1 MITDGLLTPDCNFE
15 VDYSNFDSN
24 SITNEEELFEILKEF
39 LWERSENDTET
50 YLMLDLKVENKDGET
65 FKQNLKEHKNLIIPN
80 PTKEMP
86 FQLIHEHTLED
97 ASYQFN
103 YIDDKL
109 PLDIEFQ
116 TYDNQKFL
124 VDIKQ
129 NGKSCEYNFQGDG
142 GTQDQF
148 VTFRFLDKKGEIQS
162 VRSSKFSNLPLELTE
177 DNEEKHIQNVKEV
190 TKNFFKEMKKI

>member
-1 MITDGLLTPDCNFE
+1 MLEGSLTPECNFE

-50 YLMLDLKVENKDGET
+50 YLMLDLKVENKDGEI
-65 FKQNLKEHKNLIIPN
+65 FKQNLKENKNLIIPN

-116 TYDNQKFL
+116 IYDNQKFL

-129 NGKSCEYNFQGDG
+129 NEKSCEYNFQGDG

-148 VTFRFLDKKGEIQS
+148 VTLRFLDKKGEIQS

-177 DNEEKHIQNVKEV
+177 DNEEEYIQNVKEV
-190 TKNFFKEMKKI
+190 AKNFFKEMS

>member
-1 MITDGLLTPDCNFE
+1 MITDGSLTPDCNFE

-24 SITNEEELFEILKEF
+24 SITNEKELFEILKEF

-50 YLMLDLKVENKDGET
+50 YLMLNLKIENKDGET
-65 FKQNLKEHKNLIIPN
+65 FKQNLKENKNLIIPN

-148 VTFRFLDKKGEIQS
+148 VTFRFLDKKDEIRS
-162 VRSSKFSNLPLELTE
+162 LRSSKFSNLPLELTE
-177 DNEEKHIQNVKEV
+177 DNEEKYIQNVKDV
-190 TKNFFKEMKKI
+190 AKNFFKEMS

>member
-1 MITDGLLTPDCNFE
+1 MITDGSLTPDCNFE

-24 SITNEEELFEILKEF
+24 SITNEKELFEILKEF

-50 YLMLDLKVENKDGET
+50 YLMLNLIIENKDGET
-65 FKQNLKEHKNLIIPN
+65 FKQNLKENKNLIIPN

-148 VTFRFLDKKGEIQS
+148 VTFRFLDKKGEIRS

-177 DNEEKHIQNVKEV
+177 DNEEKYIQNVKEV
-190 TKNFFKEMKKI
+190 AKNFFKAMS

>member
-1 MITDGLLTPDCNFE
+1 M
-15 VDYSNFDSN
+15 
-24 SITNEEELFEILKEF
+24 FEILKEF

-50 YLMLDLKVENKDGET
+50 YLMLDLKVENKDGEI
-65 FKQNLKEHKNLIIPN
+65 FKQNLKENKNPIIPN
-80 PTKEMP
+80 PTKKMP

-97 ASYQFN
+97 ASYQIN

-109 PLDIEFQ
+109 SLDIEFQ

-124 VDIKQ
+124 LDIKQ
-129 NGKSCEYNFQGDG
+129 NGISCEYNFQGDG

-148 VTFRFLDKKGEIQS
+148 VTFRFLDKKGKIRS

-177 DNEEKHIQNVKEV
+177 DNEEKYIQNVKEV
-190 TKNFFKEMKKI
+190 AKNFFKEMS

>member
-1 MITDGLLTPDCNFE
+1 MLEGSLTPDCNFE
-15 VDYSNFDSN
+15 VDYSNFDNN

-39 LWERSENDTET
+39 LWERSENDIET
-50 YLMLDLKVENKDGET
+50 YLMLNLKIENKDGET
-65 FKQNLKEHKNLIIPN
+65 FKQNLKENKNLIIPN

-148 VTFRFLDKKGEIQS
+148 VTFRFLDKKGKIRS

-177 DNEEKHIQNVKEV
+177 DNEEKYIQNVKDV
-190 TKNFFKEMKKI
+190 AKNFFKEMS

>member
-1 MITDGLLTPDCNFE
+1 MITDGSLTPDCNFE

-148 VTFRFLDKKGEIQS
+148 VTFRFLDKKGEIGS

-177 DNEEKHIQNVKEV
+177 DNEEKYIQNVKEV
-190 TKNFFKEMKKI
+190 AKNFFKEMS

>member
-1 MITDGLLTPDCNFE
+1 MITDGSLTPDCNFE

-24 SITNEEELFEILKEF
+24 SITNEKELFEILKEF

-50 YLMLDLKVENKDGET
+50 YLMLNLKIENKDGET
-65 FKQNLKEHKNLIIPN
+65 FKQNLKENKNLIIPN

-86 FQLIHEHTLED
+86 FQLIHEHILED

-148 VTFRFLDKKGEIQS
+148 VTFRFLDKKGEIRS

-177 DNEEKHIQNVKEV
+177 DNEEKYIQNVKEV
-190 TKNFFKEMKKI
+190 AKNFLKEMS

>member
-1 MITDGLLTPDCNFE
+1 MITDGSLTPDCNFE

-148 VTFRFLDKKGEIQS
+148 VTFRFLDKKGEIRS

-177 DNEEKHIQNVKEV
+177 DNEEKYIQNVKEV
-190 TKNFFKEMKKI
+190 AKNFFKEMS

>member
-1 MITDGLLTPDCNFE
+1 MITDGSLTPDCNFE

-24 SITNEEELFEILKEF
+24 SITNEKELFEILKEF

-116 TYDNQKFL
+116 IYDNQKFL

-129 NGKSCEYNFQGDG
+129 NEKSCEYDFQGDG

-148 VTFRFLDKKGEIQS
+148 VTLRFLDKKGEIQS

-177 DNEEKHIQNVKEV
+177 DNEEEYIQNVKEV
-190 TKNFFKEMKKI
+190 AKNFFKEMS

>member
-1 MITDGLLTPDCNFE
+1 MLEGSLTPECNFE

-24 SITNEEELFEILKEF
+24 SITNEEEFFEILKEF

-50 YLMLDLKVENKDGET
+50 YLMLDLKVENKDGEI
-65 FKQNLKEHKNLIIPN
+65 FKQNLKENKNPIIPN
-80 PTKEMP
+80 PTKKMP

-116 TYDNQKFL
+116 IYDNQKFL

-129 NGKSCEYNFQGDG
+129 NEKSCEYNFQGDG

-148 VTFRFLDKKGEIQS
+148 ITLRFLDKKGEIRG

-177 DNEEKHIQNVKEV
+177 DNEEEYIQNVKEV
-190 TKNFFKEMKKI
+190 AKNFFKEMS

>member
-1 MITDGLLTPDCNFE
+1 MITDGSLTPDCNFE

-24 SITNEEELFEILKEF
+24 SITNEKGLFEILKEF

-50 YLMLDLKVENKDGET
+50 YLMLNLKIENKDGET
-65 FKQNLKEHKNLIIPN
+65 FKQNLKENKNLIIPN

-86 FQLIHEHTLED
+86 FQLIHEHTLEN

-148 VTFRFLDKKGEIQS
+148 VTFRFLDKKGEIGS

-177 DNEEKHIQNVKEV
+177 DNEEKYIQNVKEV
-190 TKNFFKEMKKI
+190 AKNFFKEMS

>member
-1 MITDGLLTPDCNFE
+1 LLEGSLTPDCNFE

-50 YLMLDLKVENKDGET
+50 YLMLDLKVENKDGEI
-65 FKQNLKEHKNLIIPN
+65 FKQNLKENKNLIIPN

-109 PLDIEFQ
+109 SLDIEFQ

-148 VTFRFLDKKGEIQS
+148 VTFRFLDKKGEIRS

-177 DNEEKHIQNVKEV
+177 DNEEKYIQNIKEV
-190 TKNFFKEMKKI
+190 AKNFFKEMS

>member
-177 DNEEKHIQNVKEV
+177 DNEEKYIQNVKEV
-190 TKNFFKEMKKI
+190 AKNFFKEMS

>member
-1 MITDGLLTPDCNFE
+1 MLEGSLTPECNFE

-50 YLMLDLKVENKDGET
+50 YLMLDLKVENKDGEI
-65 FKQNLKEHKNLIIPN
+65 FKQNLKENKNPIIPN
-80 PTKEMP
+80 PTKKMP

-116 TYDNQKFL
+116 IYDNQKFL

-129 NGKSCEYNFQGDG
+129 NGKSCEYDFQGDG

-148 VTFRFLDKKGEIQS
+148 ITFRFLNKKGEIRS

-177 DNEEKHIQNVKEV
+177 DNEEEYIQNVKEV
-190 TKNFFKEMKKI
+190 AKNFFKEMS

>member
-1 MITDGLLTPDCNFE
+1 MITDGSLTADCNFE
-15 VDYSNFDSN
+15 VDYSNYDSN
-24 SITNEEELFEILKEF
+24 SVTNEEELFEILKEF
-39 LWERSENDTET
+39 LWERSENDAET

-65 FKQNLKEHKNLIIPN
+65 FKQNLKENKNLLIPN
-80 PTKEMP
+80 PTKKMP

-116 TYDNQKFL
+116 IYDDQKFL
-124 VDIKQ
+124 VYIKQ
-129 NGKSCEYNFQGDG
+129 KGEICEYEFQGDG
-142 GTQDQF
+142 GTHDQF

-177 DNEEKHIQNVKEV
+177 DNKGEYIQNVKEV
-190 TKNFFKEMKKI
+190 AKNFFKEMS

>member
-1 MITDGLLTPDCNFE
+1 MLEGSLTPDCNFE

-39 LWERSENDTET
+39 LWERSQNDTET

-148 VTFRFLDKKGEIQS
+148 VTFRFLDKKGEIRS
-162 VRSSKFSNLPLELTE
+162 LRSSKFSNLPLELTE
-177 DNEEKHIQNVKEV
+177 DNEEKYIQNVKEV
-190 TKNFFKEMKKI
+190 AKNFFNEMS

>member
-1 MITDGLLTPDCNFE
+1 MLEGSLTPDCNFE

-177 DNEEKHIQNVKEV
+177 DNEEKYIQNVKEV
-190 TKNFFKEMKKI
+190 TKNFFKQMG

>member
-1 MITDGLLTPDCNFE
+1 MITDGSLTPDCNFE

-24 SITNEEELFEILKEF
+24 SITNEKELFEILKEF

-50 YLMLDLKVENKDGET
+50 YLMLNLKIENKDGET
-65 FKQNLKEHKNLIIPN
+65 FKQNLKENKNLIIPN

-148 VTFRFLDKKGEIQS
+148 VTFRFLDKKGEIRS

-177 DNEEKHIQNVKEV
+177 DNEEKYIQNVKEV
-190 TKNFFKEMKKI
+190 AKNFFNKMS

>member
-1 MITDGLLTPDCNFE
+1 MITDGSLTPDCNFE

-24 SITNEEELFEILKEF
+24 SITNEKELFEILKEF

-50 YLMLDLKVENKDGET
+50 YLMLDLKVENKDGDI
-65 FKQNLKEHKNLIIPN
+65 FKQNLKENKNLIIPN

-109 PLDIEFQ
+109 SLDIEFQ

-148 VTFRFLDKKGEIQS
+148 VTFRFLNKKGKIQS
-162 VRSSKFSNLPLELTE
+162 IRSSKFSNLPLELTE
-177 DNEEKHIQNVKEV
+177 DNEEKYIQNVKEV
-190 TKNFFKEMKKI
+190 AKNFFKEMS

>member
-1 MITDGLLTPDCNFE
+1 MLEGSLTPECNFE

-50 YLMLDLKVENKDGET
+50 YLMLDLKVENKDGEI
-65 FKQNLKEHKNLIIPN
+65 FKQNLKENKNPIIPN
-80 PTKEMP
+80 PTKKMP

-116 TYDNQKFL
+116 IYDNQKFL

-129 NGKSCEYNFQGDG
+129 NGKSCGYDFQGDG

-148 VTFRFLDKKGEIQS
+148 VTLRFLDKKGEIQS

-177 DNEEKHIQNVKEV
+177 DNEEEYIQNVKEV
-190 TKNFFKEMKKI
+190 AKNFFKEMS

>member
-1 MITDGLLTPDCNFE
+1 MITDGSLSPDCNFE

-24 SITNEEELFEILKEF
+24 SITNEGELFEILKEF

-65 FKQNLKEHKNLIIPN
+65 FKQNLKENKNLIIPN

-97 ASYQFN
+97 SSYQFN

-148 VTFRFLDKKGEIQS
+148 VTFRFLDKKGEIES

-177 DNEEKHIQNVKEV
+177 DNEEKYIQNVKEV
-190 TKNFFKEMKKI
+190 TKNFFKEMS

>member
-1 MITDGLLTPDCNFE
+1 MITDGSLTPDCNFE
-15 VDYSNFDSN
+15 VDYSNFESY

-50 YLMLDLKVENKDGET
+50 YLMLDLKVENKDGEI
-65 FKQNLKEHKNLIIPN
+65 FKQNLKENKNLIIPN

-116 TYDNQKFL
+116 IYDNQKFL

-129 NGKSCEYNFQGDG
+129 NEKSCEYDFQGDG

-148 VTFRFLDKKGEIQS
+148 VTLRFLDKKGEIQS

-177 DNEEKHIQNVKEV
+177 DNEEEYIQNVKEV
-190 TKNFFKEMKKI
+190 AKNFFKEMS

>member
-1 MITDGLLTPDCNFE
+1 MLEGSLTPECNFE

-24 SITNEEELFEILKEF
+24 SITNEEEFFEILKEF

-50 YLMLDLKVENKDGET
+50 YLMLDLKVENKDGEI
-65 FKQNLKEHKNLIIPN
+65 FKQNLKENKNPIIPN
-80 PTKEMP
+80 PTKKMP

-116 TYDNQKFL
+116 IYDNQKFL

-129 NGKSCEYNFQGDG
+129 NEKSCEYNFQGDG

-148 VTFRFLDKKGEIQS
+148 ITFRFLDKKGEIRS

-177 DNEEKHIQNVKEV
+177 DNEEEYIQNVKEV
-190 TKNFFKEMKKI
+190 AKNFFKEMS

>member
-1 MITDGLLTPDCNFE
+1 MIIDGSITPDCNFE

-50 YLMLDLKVENKDGET
+50 YLMLDLKVENKDGEI
-65 FKQNLKEHKNLIIPN
+65 FKQNLKENKNLIIPN

-109 PLDIEFQ
+109 SLDIEFQ

-148 VTFRFLDKKGEIQS
+148 VTFRFLDKKGEIRS

-177 DNEEKHIQNVKEV
+177 DNEEKYIQNVKEV
-190 TKNFFKEMKKI
+190 SKNFFKEMS

>member
-1 MITDGLLTPDCNFE
+1 MITDGSLTPDCNFE
-15 VDYSNFDSN
+15 VDYSNFESY

-65 FKQNLKEHKNLIIPN
+65 FKQNLKVNKNLLIHD

-109 PLDIEFQ
+109 SLDIEFQ

-148 VTFRFLDKKGEIQS
+148 VTFRFLDKKGEIRS

-177 DNEEKHIQNVKEV
+177 DNEEKYIQNIKEV
-190 TKNFFKEMKKI
+190 AKNFFKEMS

>member
-1 MITDGLLTPDCNFE
+1 MIIDGSLTPDCNFE

-50 YLMLDLKVENKDGET
+50 YLMLDLKVENKDGEI
-65 FKQNLKEHKNLIIPN
+65 FKQNLKENKNLIISN

-109 PLDIEFQ
+109 SLDIEFQ

-148 VTFRFLDKKGEIQS
+148 VTFRFLDKKGEIRS

-177 DNEEKHIQNVKEV
+177 DNEEKYIQNIKEV
-190 TKNFFKEMKKI
+190 AKNFLKEMS

>member
-1 MITDGLLTPDCNFE
+1 MIIDGSLTPDCNFE

-50 YLMLDLKVENKDGET
+50 YLMLDLKVENKDGEI
-65 FKQNLKEHKNLIIPN
+65 FKQNLKENKNLIIPN

-86 FQLIHEHTLED
+86 FQLVHEHTLED

-148 VTFRFLDKKGEIQS
+148 VTFRFLDKKGEIRS

-177 DNEEKHIQNVKEV
+177 DNEEKYIQNIKEV
-190 TKNFFKEMKKI
+190 AKNFFKEMS

>member
-1 MITDGLLTPDCNFE
+1 MITDGSLTPDCNFE
-15 VDYSNFDSN
+15 VHYSNFDSN
-24 SITNEEELFEILKEF
+24 SITNEKGLFEILKEF

-50 YLMLDLKVENKDGET
+50 YLMLDLKVENKDGEI
-65 FKQNLKEHKNLIIPN
+65 FKQNLKENKNLIISN

-109 PLDIEFQ
+109 PLDIEFS

-124 VDIKQ
+124 VNINQ

-148 VTFRFLDKKGEIQS
+148 VTFRFLDKKGEIRS

-177 DNEEKHIQNVKEV
+177 DNEEKYIQNIKEV
-190 TKNFFKEMKKI
+190 AKNFFKEMS

>member
-1 MITDGLLTPDCNFE
+1 MITDGSLTPDCNFE

-24 SITNEEELFEILKEF
+24 SITNEKELFEILKEF

-148 VTFRFLDKKGEIQS
+148 VTFRFLDKKGEIRS

-177 DNEEKHIQNVKEV
+177 DNEEKYIQNVKEV
-190 TKNFFKEMKKI
+190 AKNFFNKMS

>member
-1 MITDGLLTPDCNFE
+1 MITDGSLTPDCNFE

-65 FKQNLKEHKNLIIPN
+65 FKQNLKENKNLIIPN

-148 VTFRFLDKKGEIQS
+148 VTFRFLDKKGEIRS
-162 VRSSKFSNLPLELTE
+162 LRSSKFSNLPLELTE
-177 DNEEKHIQNVKEV
+177 DNEEKYIQNVKEV
-190 TKNFFKEMKKI
+190 AKNFFKEMS

>member
-1 MITDGLLTPDCNFE
+1 MAVGYI
-15 VDYSNFDSN
+15 
-24 SITNEEELFEILKEF
+24 
-39 LWERSENDTET
+39 
-50 YLMLDLKVENKDGET
+50 ENKDGET
-65 FKQNLKEHKNLIIPN
+65 FKQNLKENKNLIIPN

-148 VTFRFLDKKGEIQS
+148 VTFRFLDKKGEIRS

-177 DNEEKHIQNVKEV
+177 DNEEKYIQNVKEV
-190 TKNFFKEMKKI
+190 AKNFFNKMS

>member
-1 MITDGLLTPDCNFE
+1 MLEGSLTPDCNFE

-24 SITNEEELFEILKEF
+24 SITNEKELFEILKEF

-50 YLMLDLKVENKDGET
+50 YLMLDLKVENKDCEI
-65 FKQNLKEHKNLIIPN
+65 FKQNLKENKNLIIPN

-109 PLDIEFQ
+109 SLDIEFQ
-116 TYDNQKFL
+116 TYYNQKFL

-148 VTFRFLDKKGEIQS
+148 VTFRFLDKKGEIRS

-177 DNEEKHIQNVKEV
+177 DNEEKYIQNIKEV
-190 TKNFFKEMKKI
+190 VWIYQN

>member
-1 MITDGLLTPDCNFE
+1 MITDGSLTPDCNFE

-24 SITNEEELFEILKEF
+24 SITNEKELFEILKEF

-50 YLMLDLKVENKDGET
+50 YLMLDLKVENKDGEI
-65 FKQNLKEHKNLIIPN
+65 FKQNLKENKNLIIPN

-97 ASYQFN
+97 ASHQFN

-109 PLDIEFQ
+109 SLDIEFQ

-148 VTFRFLDKKGEIQS
+148 VTFRFLDKKGEIRS

-177 DNEEKHIQNVKEV
+177 DNEEKYIQNVKEV
-190 TKNFFKEMKKI
+190 AKNFFKEMS

>member
-1 MITDGLLTPDCNFE
+1 MLEGSLTPECNFE

-50 YLMLDLKVENKDGET
+50 YLMLDLKVENKDGEI
-65 FKQNLKEHKNLIIPN
+65 FKQNLKENKNPIIPN
-80 PTKEMP
+80 PTKKMP

-116 TYDNQKFL
+116 IYDNQKFL

-129 NGKSCEYNFQGDG
+129 NEKSCEYNFQGDG

-148 VTFRFLDKKGEIQS
+148 ITLRFLDKKGEIRG

-177 DNEEKHIQNVKEV
+177 DNEEEYIQNVKEV
-190 TKNFFKEMKKI
+190 AKNFFKEMS

>member
-1 MITDGLLTPDCNFE
+1 MITDGSLTPDCNFE

-39 LWERSENDTET
+39 LWERCENDTET

-148 VTFRFLDKKGEIQS
+148 VTLRFLDKKGEIQS

-177 DNEEKHIQNVKEV
+177 DNEEEYIQNVKEV
-190 TKNFFKEMKKI
+190 AKNFFKEMS

>member
-1 MITDGLLTPDCNFE
+1 MITDGSLTPDCNFE

-24 SITNEEELFEILKEF
+24 SITNEKELFEILKEF

-50 YLMLDLKVENKDGET
+50 YLMLNLKIENKDGET
-65 FKQNLKEHKNLIIPN
+65 FKQNLKENKNLIIPN

-148 VTFRFLDKKGEIQS
+148 VTFRFLDKKGEIRS

-177 DNEEKHIQNVKEV
+177 DNEEKYIQNIKEV
-190 TKNFFKEMKKI
+190 AKNFFKEMS